1 MYMKMKNYFWGCAVL
16 GMHDAIVSTIGLVV
30 GLVSADATQYVILL
44 TGVIAAVAAGLSMT
58 ASEYLATR
66 ADGRLDVARYC
77 GAATGVVYIFTA
89 AMVLM
94 PFVFIANS
102 VLAMLLSYFVA
113 IAIIFFFN
121 YMKSKLSGERFWPH
135 FTEMLIICVVVT
147 LAAFLIGECAKVLW
161 GIEI

>member
-44 TGVIAAVAAGLSMT
+44 TGVIAAVAAGLS
-58 ASEYLATR
+58 TR